1 MPCTVL
7 GQFGIYRTEFTGI
20 GNGLAMSNEK
30 KFHERI
36 MGPWRLG
43 GEMDF
48 WVVLE
53 ETVES

>member
-1 MPCTVL
+1 M
-7 GQFGIYRTEFTGI
+7 YRARSI
-20 GNGLAMSNEK
+20 WDLQDRIHRHLNGLAMSNEK